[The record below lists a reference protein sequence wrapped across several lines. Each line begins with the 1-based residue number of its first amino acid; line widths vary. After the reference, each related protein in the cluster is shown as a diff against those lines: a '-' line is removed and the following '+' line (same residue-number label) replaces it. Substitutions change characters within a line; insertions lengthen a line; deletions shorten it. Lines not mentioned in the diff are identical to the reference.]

1 MTHPPTP
8 AGWYPDP
15 GGSGGERYWDGSGWT
30 TQCRRSSPKH
40 RKTLWVWIAA
50 ACIAILVVV
59 VGVVVWRVNRSSE
72 VDRWTAFP
80 HTSACHVT
88 ARDPGPNW
96 IDVPPSLL
104 VKQVTMTHP
113 GGQRLQ
119 LEIEFAQLTP
129 QAAGFSY
136 GILVMSSD
144 PKDDSVLTI
153 DSPQGGQPWKA
164 DASTLDHPDRN
175 PLVSVAETRR
185 TVTIEVDLA
194 GQTKLLG
201 RHFTPSVDILIAHPR
216 PDLDFD
222 GQECAWS
229 MSAAEGA
236 RKTATAPT
244 AQIPAPTNAPTE
256 AARPPSGTTSCGPD
270 EATAMESALNQ
281 LAPEPVT
288 GHSWKRTPVAGNYEP
303 CADLSTILVTVQG
316 GTGSSPVQALMFHR
330 GVYLGTGTLKAYGF
344 TSLNSAASTND
355 TVVLSYRTGQSCTAC
370 NDGTVTNVRFHW
382 DGTKVQMLDP
392 PPPS

>member
-1 MTHPPTP
+1 MTDLPTP

-15 GGSGGERYWDGSGWT
+15 GGSGGVRYWDGTGWT
-30 TQCRRSSPKH
+30 TQCRRPSPKH
-40 RKTLWVWIAA
+40 RKTLWVWITAT
-50 ACIAILVVV
+50 CVAILVVV
-59 VGVVVWRVNRSSE
+59 VGVVVWRFNRSSKI
-72 VDRWTAFP
+72 DRWTAFP

-104 VKQVTMTHP
+104 VTQVTMTHP

-119 LEIEFAQLTP
+119 LKLQFKNLTP
-129 QAAGFSY
+129 SAAGFSY
-136 GILVMSSD
+136 GILVNSTD
-144 PKDDSVLTI
+144 PKDDSVLVI

-164 DASTLDHPDRN
+164 DASTLDHPERN
-175 PLVSVAETRR
+175 PLVSVAETRN
-185 TVTIEVDLA
+185 TVTIEVDLD

-201 RHFTPSVDILIAHPR
+201 HHFTPTVSILIAHPR
-216 PDLDFD
+216 PDMDFD
-222 GQECAWS
+222 AQECDWS
-229 MSAAEGA
+229 ASTAAG
-236 RKTATAPT
+236 KHQTATAPT
-244 AQIPAPTNAPTE
+244 VRAPEPTSPPAE
-256 AARPPSGTTSCGPD
+256 AAGPPSNAASCGPD
-270 EATAMESALNQ
+270 EATAMQSALNQ
-281 LAPEPVT
+281 LGAEPVT
-288 GHSWKRTPVAGNYEP
+288 GRGWNRAPIAGDYDP

-330 GVYLGTGTLKAYGF
+330 GTYLGTGTLKAYGF

-370 NDGTVTNVRFHW
+370 NDGTVINVRFHW
-382 DGTKVQMLDP
+382 DGSKVQMLDP